1 MNRQTSD
8 TEILVMEFMSIFF
21 IDLNQI
27 INSEKKMSYWR
38 NVKDDLI
45 FDYDYTLKEFWIRD
59 RERTIIKEMF
69 QLPNEDFEKILKKW
83 ATENFKLEIN
93 WIYESP
99 F

>member
-1 MNRQTSD
+1 MSQQTSD

-21 IDLNQI
+21 IDLIQI
-27 INSEKKMSYWR
+27 INTTRKMSYWR
-38 NVKDDLI
+38 NVKDELI

-69 QLPNEDFEKILKKW
+69 QLPNEDFERILKKW
-83 ATENFKLEIN
+83 ATENFKVEIQ
-93 WIYESP
+93 WIYELP